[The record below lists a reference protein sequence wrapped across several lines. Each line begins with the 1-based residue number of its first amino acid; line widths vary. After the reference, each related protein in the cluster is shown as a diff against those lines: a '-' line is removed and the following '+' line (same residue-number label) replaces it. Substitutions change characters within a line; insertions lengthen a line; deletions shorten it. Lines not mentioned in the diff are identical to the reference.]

1 MLLYGEFLR
10 RPGTSSLLIM
20 EYLLLRP
27 SDSNRLIGL
36 LPQQHHNYYSEV
48 SATVAYL
55 GAV

>member
-1 MLLYGEFLR
+1 
-10 RPGTSSLLIM
+10 M